1 MTPLALHARRPRRP
15 LATRLGL
22 AAGWLALALAGCG
35 VYSFSGATI
44 PDHLQSVAV
53 PIVEDRATG
62 GPAGLD
68 QQLTDALVE
77 RFADR
82 SRLALV
88 EDEEDADAVVRAT
101 IERYEVAPVSI
112 AIGEETGRSEAV
124 LNRVQLAVRV
134 VIEDRVRSDDLLD
147 RTFTATDDYDPQAGL
162 AGEADAVAT
171 AVEQVARDAFTAA
184 TSDF

>member
-1 MTPLALHARRPRRP
+1 MRRP
-15 LATRLGL
+15 LF
-22 AAGWLALALAGCG
+22 ALATLLLPVLVAACS
-35 VYSFSGATI
+35 VYSFSGASI
-44 PDHLQSVAV
+44 PDHLQTIAV

-82 SRLALV
+82 SRLSLS

-101 IERYEVAPVSI
+101 IERYAIAPVSV
-112 AIGEETGRSEAV
+112 AIGEQSGQSEAA

-134 VIEDRVRSDDLLD
+134 VIEDRVRSEDLLD
-147 RTFTATDDYDPQAGL
+147 RSFTATDDFDPRAGL

-171 AVEQVARDAFTAA
+171 AVEQIARDAFTAA

>member
-1 MTPLALHARRPRRP
+1 MTRAPLWAA
-15 LATRLGL
+15 L
-22 AAGWLALALAGCG
+22 AAILAAGCG
-35 VYSFSGATI
+35 VYGFSGASI
-44 PDHLQSVAV
+44 PDHLRTVAI

-68 QQLTDALVE
+68 QLLTDALVE

-82 SRLALV
+82 SRLALA
-88 EDEEDADAVVRAT
+88 EDEDDADAVVRAT
-101 IERYEVAPVSI
+101 IERYAVSPASV
-112 AIGEETGRSEAV
+112 AIGEQSGQSEAA

-134 VIEDRVRSDDLLD
+134 VIEDRVKQTELLD
-147 RTFTATDDYDPQAGL
+147 RSFTATDDFDPRTGL

-171 AVEQVARDAFTAA
+171 AIEQIARDAFTAA

>member
-1 MTPLALHARRPRRP
+1 MRTPLVALVT
-15 LATRLGL
+15 LLTSVLV
-22 AAGWLALALAGCG
+22 AACG
-35 VYSFSGATI
+35 VYSFSGASI
-44 PDHLQSVAV
+44 PDHLQTVAI

-82 SRLALV
+82 SRLSLT

-101 IERYEVAPVSI
+101 IERYAIAPVSV
-112 AIGEETGRSEAV
+112 AIGEQSGQSEAA

-134 VIEDRVRSDDLLD
+134 VIEDRVRSEDLLD
-147 RTFTATDDYDPQAGL
+147 RSFTATDDFDPRAGL
-162 AGEADAVAT
+162 AGEADAVIA